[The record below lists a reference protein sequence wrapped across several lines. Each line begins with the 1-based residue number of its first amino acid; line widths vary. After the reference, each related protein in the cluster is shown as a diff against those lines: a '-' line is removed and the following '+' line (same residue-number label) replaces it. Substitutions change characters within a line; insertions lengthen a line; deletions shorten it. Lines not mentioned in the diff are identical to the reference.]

1 MIKGKF
7 LHNNITVLDLE
18 KSMEFYDKA
27 LGFKEKRRIV
37 NEGNFIIVYLWD
49 GVSDYE
55 LELTWYNDRT

>member
-27 LGFKEKRRIV
+27 LEIGRAHV
-37 NEGNFIIVYLWD
+37 
-49 GVSDYE
+49 
-55 LELTWYNDRT
+55 